1 MLFLTELAC
10 RAGDWS
16 RADELCGG
24 NAPVRE
30 RRGLEFQG
38 GSALWIRG
46 LVDAYLGRLDEARAR
61 ATEGVSR
68 SREENEQA
76 FLERNLALL
85 GLIDLSTGDYAAAA
99 ERLAPVVR
107 RRQARGAGEPSL
119 YPARELAIEAL
130 VAVGDLD
137 EARVQLEWLEEAGRR
152 LGTPWPL
159 AMGARCRGLLQAA
172 EGDLEAALASCEQAL
187 EVHERMPVPFER
199 ARTLLIYGTMLRRAK
214 RRKAAREAIE
224 EALAIFEAL
233 PAPVWAENARAE
245 LARIGGRA
253 ASGGGLTPR
262 ASGGS
267 PRSSRRARPT
277 RRPPRRCSS
286 ASIRSRTR

>member
-1 MLFLTELAC
+1 VC
-10 RAGDWS
+10 
-16 RADELCGG
+16 
-24 NAPVRE
+24 
-30 RRGLEFQG
+30 
-38 GSALWIRG
+38 
-46 LVDAYLGRLDEARAR
+46 
-61 ATEGVSR
+61 ATEGVAR
-68 SREENEQA
+68 SREENDQA

-159 AMGARCRGLLQAA
+159 ALGARCRGLLQAA
-172 EGDLEAALASCEQAL
+172 EGDLEAALVSCERAL
-187 EVHERMPVPFER
+187 EVHERMPSPFER
-199 ARTLLIYGTMLRRAK
+199 ARTLLIYGTILRRIK

-224 EALAIFEAL
+224 AALSIFEAL
-233 PAPVWAENARAE
+233 PAPVWADNARAE
-245 LARIGGRA
+245 LARRPCAFWRRVDSERA
-253 ASGGGLTPR
+253 AN
-262 ASGGS
+262 
-267 PRSSRRARPT
+267 RRAGRRRQEQQRDRGDPVHQRPHG
-277 RRPPRRCSS
+277 RRRAETDLPQARSPLTDRAVAPPQRRLVEQRPLISGLS
-286 ASIRSRTR
+286 PGRRWT

>member
-1 MLFLTELAC
+1 MPET
-10 RAGDWS
+10 GS
-16 RADELCGG
+16 RADEYAEAMLQSGSSG
-24 NAPVRE
+24 ASSFRADRRSGSGAWSTRTSAVSTRLARVRP
-30 RRGLEFQG
+30 R
-38 GSALWIRG
+38 
-46 LVDAYLGRLDEARAR
+46 
-61 ATEGVSR
+61 VSSL
-68 SREENEQA
+68 SREEDEQA

-137 EARVQLEWLEEAGRR
+137 EARVQLGWLEEAGRR

-199 ARTLLIYGTMLRRAK
+199 ARTLLIYGTILRRVK

-224 EALAIFEAL
+224 AALCDLRGAAGAGL
-233 PAPVWAENARAE
+233 GRNARAE
-245 LARIGGRA
+245 LARIGGR
-253 ASGGGLTPR
+253 L
-262 ASGGS
+262 
-267 PRSSRRARPT
+267 RRA
-277 RRPPRRCSS
+277 
-286 ASIRSRTR
+286 AG